1 MFKEDTAL
9 GIVLSGGG
17 HKGLAHAG
25 ALKFLNEVDIF
36 PTVIAGTSAGSI
48 VGGLYAFGMKPD
60 DILTFFKSVS
70 LFSWSHITFRKA
82 GFLDANSFES
92 YLKDIFNDLT
102 IGELKNE
109 LFITAT
115 EITRGK
121 LRIFNP
127 QTKVTDAILAS
138 SAFPGVFS
146 PVNVQ
151 GKMYSDGGI
160 LNNFPVNIIQGRCDY
175 IIGINVCPNV
185 AVEETKLSS
194 IKSVAIRAFE
204 IMTSHNSNA
213 QNELC
218 DWYIEPK
225 KLAQYTTFETNKN
238 KMEEIFNIG
247 YQEAKATFQNFK
259 DKMN

>member
-1 MFKEDTAL
+1 MLKRDSTL

-36 PTVIAGTSAGSI
+36 PTIIAGTSAGSI

-60 DILTFFKSVS
+60 EILSFFKSVS
-70 LFSWSHITFRKA
+70 LFSWNHITFRKA

-92 YLKDIFNDLT
+92 YLKDIFKDRT
-102 IGELKNE
+102 IGDLEQE

-115 EITRGK
+115 DISRGRLRVFNQHTR
-121 LRIFNP
+121 
-127 QTKVTDAILAS
+127 VTDAILAS

-146 PVNVQ
+146 PVLVQ
-151 GKMYSDGGI
+151 GKLYSDGGI

-218 DWYIEPK
+218 DWYIEPR
-225 KLAQYTTFETNKN
+225 KLAEYTTFETNKS
-238 KMEEIFNIG
+238 KMDEIFNIG

-259 DKMN
+259 DKIN

>member
-1 MFKEDTAL
+1 MQKNNTEF

-25 ALKFLNEVDIF
+25 ALKFLNEVGIY

-48 VGGLYAFGMKPD
+48 VGGLYAYGLKPD
-60 DILTFFKSVS
+60 EILDFFKSVS

-92 YLKDIFNDLT
+92 YLKDVLKDVT
-102 IGELKNE
+102 IGELSCD

-115 EITRGK
+115 DIIRGK
-121 LRIFNP
+121 LKIFN
-127 QTKVTDAILAS
+127 QKTRITDAIIAS

-146 PVNVQ
+146 PVKIN
-151 GKMYSDGGI
+151 GKLYSDGGI

-175 IIGINVCPNV
+175 IIGVNVCPV
-185 AVEETKLSS
+185 VDTEITKLSS
-194 IKSVAIRAFE
+194 IKSIAIRAFE

-225 KLAQYTTFETNKN
+225 KLAQYTTFETSKK
-238 KMEEIFNIG
+238 KMDEIFNIG
-247 YQEAKATFQNFK
+247 YQEAKSSFQILK